1 MAKNT
6 LLKFF
11 SGITILT
18 GLFFVLSATLFPEL
32 SKAIFLFSPE
42 YDSSDVNE
50 AGMDLVKALSAIFGA
65 VIIGWGITIYYISDN
80 FTPDSRK
87 ILTIALSLWF
97 VLDSLGSLLNNLEYN
112 VILNLSFLC
121 AGLVA
126 LYYTPKSAD
135 KE

>member
-1 MAKNT
+1 MLVNAVLAQLDIRLTSAYGKMS
-6 LLKFF
+6 LKPV
-11 SGITILT
+11 T
-18 GLFFVLSATLFPEL
+18 GLNLNIESGN
-32 SKAIFLFSPE
+32 FLTVGLQA
-42 YDSSDVNE
+42 D
-50 AGMDLVKALSAIFGA
+50 
-65 VIIGWGITIYYISDN
+65 YYISDN